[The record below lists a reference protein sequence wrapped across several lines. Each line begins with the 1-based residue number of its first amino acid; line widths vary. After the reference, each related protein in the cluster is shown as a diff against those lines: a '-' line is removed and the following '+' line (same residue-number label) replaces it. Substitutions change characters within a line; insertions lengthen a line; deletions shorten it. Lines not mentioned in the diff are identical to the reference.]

1 MYSIYQK
8 SRGRYEFFFF
18 YLQAHS
24 GVKGV
29 VKDFD
34 TRKGIANAI
43 IHVKNI
49 TRVAKSFRRSDDVNH
64 DITSVHD
71 GDYWRL
77 LTPGEYEIIAVADGY
92 EPMAK
97 LVEVLV
103 QYTYLLYFIIARG
116 ILQIYITSGEQSEPT
131 MYDFHDSTDTLKF
144 CTEKWAINKTFL
156 FFIRF
161 R

>member
-1 MYSIYQK
+1 MI
-8 SRGRYEFFFF
+8 FFC

-92 EPMAK
+92 EPVAK
-97 LVEVLV
+97 LVEVNST
-103 QYTYLLYFIIARG
+103 YT
-116 ILQIYITSGEQSEPT
+116 Q
-131 MYDFHDSTDTLKF
+131 TL
-144 CTEKWAINKTFL
+144 I
-156 FFIRF
+156 
-161 R
+161 

>member
-1 MYSIYQK
+1 MN
-8 SRGRYEFFFF
+8 FFF

-92 EPMAK
+92 EPVAK
-97 LVEVLV
+97 LVEVNF
-103 QYTYLLYFIIARG
+103 LLHSNLNIDNFAI
-116 ILQIYITSGEQSEPT
+116 Q
-131 MYDFHDSTDTLKF
+131 
-144 CTEKWAINKTFL
+144 CTKPSSHFEDL
-156 FFIRF
+156 L
-161 R
+161 

>member
-1 MYSIYQK
+1 M
-8 SRGRYEFFFF
+8 
-18 YLQAHS
+18 
-24 GVKGV
+24 

-97 LVEVLV
+97 LVEV
-103 QYTYLLYFIIARG
+103 YTPSSFYKHRFISNALL
-116 ILQIYITSGEQSEPT
+116 ITSLKNRCLRKAKSGSETSWQLAT
-131 MYDFHDSTDTLKF
+131 MLIERTG
-144 CTEKWAINKTFL
+144 CTCDHVLE
-156 FFIRF
+156 
-161 R
+161 

>member
-8 SRGRYEFFFF
+8 SRGKYEFFFF

-92 EPMAK
+92 EPVAK
-97 LVEVLV
+97 LVEV
-103 QYTYLLYFIIARG
+103 
-116 ILQIYITSGEQSEPT
+116 
-131 MYDFHDSTDTLKF
+131 
-144 CTEKWAINKTFL
+144 
-156 FFIRF
+156 
-161 R
+161 